1 MAEVTKD
8 HWDFIKKIVEDTNAT
23 VIVPDYPLAPKYTYK
38 EVFNMMEPLYKE
50 IVSKVDMEKFIVMGD
65 SAGGGLA
72 LALEEKLSQ
81 EEIEMPE
88 KTILISP
95 WLDTRLTNP
104 KIPEVQKRDRQLNKF
119 KLQIAALGYAGKDGK
134 DNYLVNPIDG
144 DLSKLKN
151 TTIFTGTNDILNP
164 DVYVLKEKAEKSNIE
179 INIKEY
185 ENAGHIWFIEKNS
198 GEVLTNK
205 GYQDC
210 LETIKNQAE

>member
-1 MAEVTKD
+1 MKGAIYHGIE
-8 HWDFIKKIVEDTNAT
+8 N
-23 VIVPDYPLAPKYTYK
+23 
-38 EVFNMMEPLYKE
+38 
-50 IVSKVDMEKFIVMGD
+50 VSV
-65 SAGGGLA
+65 
-72 LALEEKLSQ
+72 

-119 KLQIAALGYAGKDGK
+119 KLQIAA

-151 TTIFTGTNDILNP
+151 ITIFTGTNDILNP

>member
-1 MAEVTKD
+1 
-8 HWDFIKKIVEDTNAT
+8 
-23 VIVPDYPLAPKYTYK
+23 
-38 EVFNMMEPLYKE
+38 MEPLYKE

-144 DLSKLKN
+144 DLSKLKKYN
-151 TTIFTGTNDILNP
+151 YIYRNKWYF
-164 DVYVLKEKAEKSNIE
+164 KSRCICFKRKGRK
-179 INIKEY
+179 IKY
-185 ENAGHIWFIEKNS
+185 R
-198 GEVLTNK
+198 NK
-205 GYQDC
+205 
-210 LETIKNQAE
+210 I

>member
-104 KIPEVQKRDRQLNKF
+104 KIPEN
-119 KLQIAALGYAGKDGK
+119 
-134 DNYLVNPIDG
+134 
-144 DLSKLKN
+144 
-151 TTIFTGTNDILNP
+151 
-164 DVYVLKEKAEKSNIE
+164 
-179 INIKEY
+179 
-185 ENAGHIWFIEKNS
+185 
-198 GEVLTNK
+198 
-205 GYQDC
+205 
-210 LETIKNQAE
+210 